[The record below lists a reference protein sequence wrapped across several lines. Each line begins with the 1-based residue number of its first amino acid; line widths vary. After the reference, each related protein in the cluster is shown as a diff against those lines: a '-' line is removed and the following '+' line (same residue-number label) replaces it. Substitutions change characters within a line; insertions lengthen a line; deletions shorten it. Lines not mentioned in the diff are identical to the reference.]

1 MIPGGAIASAFAM
14 GEGFV
19 GSVVLRTATSA
30 YLGDDGGLRLVVH
43 GFDQPP
49 GPACLLVEPT
59 LLAQDHFLPAS
70 TPITIRDGMLSV
82 GRGGP
87 ALGCSPLYLA
97 DQAEWSPPPPP
108 PGTPRPQPRGHQRC
122 ADPDPDGFPAHRRA
136 LVERVSELVDHLG
149 SAEGPPGAERAE
161 LGRLLDRVIG
171 FGPGLTPS
179 GDDALVG
186 LLAVGWRLQGWAG
199 PIVAPDALISGI
211 EARLGQT
218 TVFGRFFLAHGLAGR
233 FGAAVLAAVD
243 CLAWPATP
251 AARGQALDQLLGLG
265 ATSGADTLVGI
276 TAALEQGWGPTCGG
290 WR

>member
-70 TPITIRDGMLSV
+70 TPITIRNGMLSV
-82 GRGGP
+82 GRGGRP
-87 ALGCSPLYLA
+87 ALGSPPLDLA
-97 DQAEWSPPPPP
+97 DQAEWAPPPPP
-108 PGTPRPQPRGHQRC
+108 PGPPRPQPRAHQGC
-122 ADPDPDGFPAHRRA
+122 TGPDGFPAHRRA
-136 LVERVSELVDHLG
+136 LVGRVSELVDHLG
-149 SAEGPPGAERAE
+149 SVEGPPGAESAE

-186 LLAVGWRLQGWAG
+186 LLAVGWRLQGCAG
-199 PIVAPDALISGI
+199 PIVAPDALITGI
-211 EARLGQT
+211 AARLGQT

-243 CLAWPATP
+243 CLAWPASP
-251 AARGQALDQLLGLG
+251 AARGQALDQLLRLG

-276 TAALEQGWGPTCGG
+276 TAALELGWGPTGGG